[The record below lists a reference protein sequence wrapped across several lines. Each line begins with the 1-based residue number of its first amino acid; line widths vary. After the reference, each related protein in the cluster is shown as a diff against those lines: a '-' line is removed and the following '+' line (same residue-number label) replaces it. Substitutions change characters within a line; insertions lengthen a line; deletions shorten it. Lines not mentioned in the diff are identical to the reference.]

1 MSSSHGNEALTK
13 KLNRLGYIGLIIIAL
28 AYLYQETGVNFLNS
42 PSVIV
47 GATTTKN
54 TSSKNT
60 DTYYPVTKVT
70 DGDTIQVSIDGTVE
84 KIRLIGINTPE
95 TVDPRKTVQ
104 CFGKEASER
113 MKELVEGK
121 TVRLEYDD
129 SQGYRDTYG
138 RVLAYVYLEDE
149 QMLNRKMIAEGY
161 AYEYT
166 YMTPYMYQADFREVQ
181 NLARVS
187 SRGLWA
193 ENSCNGITN

>member
-13 KLNRLGYIGLIIIAL
+13 KLNRLGYIGLLIISL
-28 AYLYQETGVNFLNS
+28 AYLYQETGVQFLNS
-42 PSVIV
+42 PSVII

-54 TSSKNT
+54 TDSST
-60 DTYYPVTKVT
+60 ATFYPVIKVT
-70 DGDTIQVSIDGTVE
+70 DGDTIQVSIEGKTE

-95 TVDPRKTVQ
+95 TVDPRRTVQ
-104 CFGKEASER
+104 CFGKEASSR
-113 MKELVEGK
+113 MKELAENK
-121 TVRLEYDD
+121 KVRLEYDD

-138 RVLAYVYLEDE
+138 RMLAYVYLEDG

-166 YMTPYMYQADFREVQ
+166 YMAPYKYQADFREVQ

-193 ENSCNGITN
+193 KDSCNGKIN